1 MIFFGVLSIYY
12 GDEVGLLGKF
22 DFDCCCSFFIIEKWD
37 CEVLEYYKQLIVIRK
52 EYLVLCIGNYEVLF
66 VEGNV
71 YIFVCIL
78 EEEEIIVVVNIG
90 IEVVKVN
97 VIFNKFKF

>member
-1 MIFFGVLSIYY
+1 M
-12 GDEVGLLGKF
+12 
-22 DFDCCCSFFIIEKWD
+22 
-37 CEVLEYYKQLIVIRK
+37 
-52 EYLVLCIGNYEVLF
+52 LF